1 MILIADSGSTKT
13 DWALVDSGNAIGR
26 FKTKGLNPFHLKDK
40 DIIQIIDNELLPQIG
55 ESKIEKIYFYGAGC
69 NESQSPRMTA
79 ILQKILSCN
88 DVVAG
93 SDLIGAAI
101 AVNGKEDGI
110 VCILGTGANSG
121 LFIGGKIVKNIPPLG
136 YILGDEGSG
145 AVLGKLFMNYTFKNQ
160 EAEEIRNLY
169 LEETKQTYNDII
181 YNVYSVPAA
190 NRYLASAALF
200 IGKHINDYASLRKLV
215 RRNFADFFARNIDGY
230 GRKDLPLGF
239 VGSIAWNFQDEL
251 KATAESSGYHVGK
264 IIKSPIDGLIDYF
277 GSQTE

>member
-13 DWALVDSGNAIGR
+13 DWALVDSGNTIGR
-26 FKTKGLNPFHLKDK
+26 FKTKGINPFHLKDK
-40 DIIQIIDNELLPQIG
+40 DIIQIIDNELLPQIS
-55 ESKIEKIYFYGAGC
+55 ESKVEKTYFYGAGC

-145 AVLGKLFMNYTFKNQ
+145 AVLGKLFMNYIFKNQ

-169 LEETKQTYNDII
+169 LEETNQTYNDII

-190 NRYLASAALF
+190 NRYLATAALF
-200 IGKHINDYASLRKLV
+200 IGKHFNDYASLRKLV
-215 RRNFADFFARNIDGY
+215 RRNFADFFARNIDRY